1 GSAVLRVVASG
12 RSDLEFASI
21 VKPKGGLLHV
31 AIDGVQIAVTVV
43 DIDPVMKVIAE
54 KWYDFQES
62 PNHRIVIEDGVRFL
76 REAARK
82 GAVIVNIITMKD
94 RTGEADRMLFC
105 SVKEEN
111 SYLNNRDELYNRYIA
126 VDAALGFQLTL
137 RKKFIPNDLL

>member
-1 GSAVLRVVASG
+1 
-12 RSDLEFASI
+12 
-21 VKPKGGLLHV
+21 
-31 AIDGVQIAVTVV
+31 
-43 DIDPVMKVIAE
+43 MKMIAE

-62 PNHRIVIEDGVRFL
+62 PNHQIVIEDGVRFL
-76 REAARK
+76 REAAKK

-94 RTGEADRMLFC
+94 RTGEADRVNFLFSRHFPSCYLMADGTIDRMLFC
-105 SVKEEN
+105 SVKEKN